1 MQTFPDGGR
10 FYVGNRCERGAG
22 KEKKQLFAPNIYK
35 YKYERLFEYYKD
47 TKNDECRGRIGI
59 PRVLNM
65 YEDYPFWH
73 TFFTKLGYEVI
84 LSDKSSAELY
94 YCGMTTI
101 PSDSLC
107 YPAKLVHGHIM
118 NLIEK
123 GAKKIFYPFL
133 PYNMEDEFN
142 PSDNHFN
149 CPVVAS
155 YAENIYGNMDILV
168 EKNIEFMRPFLPIND
183 KKRMKKRLYDEF
195 GKRENISAR
204 LINEAADAAYAEIES
219 YRRDVRKKGME
230 IIKQAQENR
239 QPLIIL
245 AGRPYHIDPEINH
258 GIPELIQSY
267 GLAVISEDA
276 VYHMP
281 VQSESLK
288 IVNQWSYHARL
299 YHAAHYAAEHE
310 NVTLIQLSSFGCGL
324 DAITT
329 GQVKE
334 ILEKHSRIYTMIKL
348 DDVSNLGAAR
358 IRIRSLIAA
367 LARHKNE
374 PYKKLASDERPHFT
388 AECKKTHT
396 IIAPQLSP
404 IHFELIVPVLRAHG
418 YNVVIPEIARPAV
431 DVGLKYVNNDMC
443 YPAIVVIGQIIN
455 ALKSGKFDADHT
467 SVMMFQTSGACRAT
481 NYMNILRQ
489 GIKEAG
495 FPQVPVFACWGL
507 ETDSFEISRAMMIE
521 IIKAVI
527 YGDLLMSVRNRT
539 APYEIER
546 GSSDRL
552 YQKWM
557 DFLKQEFAQN
567 TGFRHFAINIKS
579 IVRDFENL
587 PIHEEMEKPKVG
599 IVGEILAKYHPLANN
614 NIEKVLQEEGAEV
627 VMPNFTDFFMYLAYD
642 SVVKY
647 DLLDGALKNK
657 LLSKAFIQLIEI
669 YRSPVKRAMKKSRRF
684 TPPHTIKEIA
694 KLASRHVSLGNMAG
708 EGWFLTGEMVRLLED
723 GVPNIVCLQPF
734 GCLPNHITGKGVIH
748 ELRRHYKSANILAID
763 CDAGMSEVN
772 QLNRLKL
779 MLSVA
784 KEKCKQTSS
793 IAKI

>member
-1 MQTFPDGGR
+1 
-10 FYVGNRCERGAG
+10 
-22 KEKKQLFAPNIYK
+22 
-35 YKYERLFEYYKD
+35 
-47 TKNDECRGRIGI
+47 
-59 PRVLNM
+59 
-65 YEDYPFWH
+65 
-73 TFFTKLGYEVI
+73 
-84 LSDKSSAELY
+84 
-94 YCGMTTI
+94 
-101 PSDSLC
+101 
-107 YPAKLVHGHIM
+107 
-118 NLIEK
+118 
-123 GAKKIFYPFL
+123 
-133 PYNMEDEFN
+133 
-142 PSDNHFN
+142 
-149 CPVVAS
+149 
-155 YAENIYGNMDILV
+155 
-168 EKNIEFMRPFLPIND
+168 
-183 KKRMKKRLYDEF
+183 
-195 GKRENISAR
+195 
-204 LINEAADAAYAEIES
+204 
-219 YRRDVRKKGME
+219 
-230 IIKQAQENR
+230 
-239 QPLIIL
+239 
-245 AGRPYHIDPEINH
+245 
-258 GIPELIQSY
+258 
-267 GLAVISEDA
+267 
-276 VYHMP
+276 
-281 VQSESLK
+281 
-288 IVNQWSYHARL
+288 
-299 YHAAHYAAEHE
+299 
-310 NVTLIQLSSFGCGL
+310 
-324 DAITT
+324 
-329 GQVKE
+329 
-334 ILEKHSRIYTMIKL
+334 
-348 DDVSNLGAAR
+348 
-358 IRIRSLIAA
+358 
-367 LARHKNE
+367 
-374 PYKKLASDERPHFT
+374 
-388 AECKKTHT
+388 
-396 IIAPQLSP
+396 
-404 IHFELIVPVLRAHG
+404 
-418 YNVVIPEIARPAV
+418 
-431 DVGLKYVNNDMC
+431 
-443 YPAIVVIGQIIN
+443 
-455 ALKSGKFDADHT
+455 
-467 SVMMFQTSGACRAT
+467 
-481 NYMNILRQ
+481 
-489 GIKEAG
+489 
-495 FPQVPVFACWGL
+495 
-507 ETDSFEISRAMMIE
+507 
-521 IIKAVI
+521 
-527 YGDLLMSVRNRT
+527 MSVRNRT

-557 DFLKQEFAQN
+557 DFLKQEFAQT